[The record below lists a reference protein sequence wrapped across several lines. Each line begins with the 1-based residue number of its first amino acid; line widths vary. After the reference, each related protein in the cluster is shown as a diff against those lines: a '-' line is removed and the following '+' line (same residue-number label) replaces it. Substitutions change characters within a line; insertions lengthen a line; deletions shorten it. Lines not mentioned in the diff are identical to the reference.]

1 MFADN
6 LKTLRRARGLSQ
18 EELAGR
24 LHVTRQTISKWE
36 NALSV
41 PDAELLLRLAE
52 ELEVPVSRLLG
63 GPVEEEPAP
72 DQVAAH
78 LAELNR
84 LLAERNRRSRRI
96 WRGVAGVLLGPA
108 GGARPLGPPPAP
120 PPPPPTPAQGGEFP
134 PPGRSPQAFAGWS
147 PPQGSGS
154 PPQQIP
160 NACARRTAATTA
172 RSRSAPRPAFFPSMN
187 SQIRKRSRSIP
198 AA

>member
-96 WRGVAGVLLGPA
+96 WRVVAGVLIGLA
-108 GGARPLGPPPAP
+108 
-120 PPPPPTPAQGGEFP
+120 
-134 PPGRSPQAFAGWS
+134 
-147 PPQGSGS
+147 
-154 PPQQIP
+154 
-160 NACARRTAATTA
+160 AATVLLILLNA
-172 RSRSAPRPAFFPSMN
+172 AAF
-187 SQIRKRSRSIP
+187 RSITTDAEQTAIP
-198 AA
+198 IEVQP

>member
-96 WRGVAGVLLGPA
+96 WRVVAGVLIGLA
-108 GGARPLGPPPAP
+108 ALTVLVTILLMLLNA
-120 PPPPPTPAQGGEFP
+120 T
-134 PPGRSPQAFAGWS
+134 AF
-147 PPQGSGS
+147 
-154 PPQQIP
+154 
-160 NACARRTAATTA
+160 
-172 RSRSAPRPAFFPSMN
+172 
-187 SQIRKRSRSIP
+187 RSITTDTEQTAIP
-198 AA
+198 IKAEP

>member
-1 MFADN
+1 MFAEN
-6 LKTLRRARGLSQ
+6 LRTLRRARGLSQ

-96 WRGVAGVLLGPA
+96 WRVVAGVLIGLA
-108 GGARPLGPPPAP
+108 
-120 PPPPPTPAQGGEFP
+120 
-134 PPGRSPQAFAGWS
+134 
-147 PPQGSGS
+147 
-154 PPQQIP
+154 
-160 NACARRTAATTA
+160 AATVLLILLNA
-172 RSRSAPRPAFFPSMN
+172 AAF
-187 SQIRKRSRSIP
+187 RSITTDTEQTAIP
-198 AA
+198 IEVQP

>member
-84 LLAERNRRSRRI
+84 LLADRNRRSRRI
-96 WRGVAGVLLGPA
+96 WRVVAGVLIGLA
-108 GGARPLGPPPAP
+108 
-120 PPPPPTPAQGGEFP
+120 
-134 PPGRSPQAFAGWS
+134 
-147 PPQGSGS
+147 
-154 PPQQIP
+154 
-160 NACARRTAATTA
+160 AATVLLILLNA
-172 RSRSAPRPAFFPSMN
+172 AAF
-187 SQIRKRSRSIP
+187 RSITTDTEQTAIP
-198 AA
+198 IEVQP

>member
-96 WRGVAGVLLGPA
+96 WRVVAGVLIGLVVA
-108 GGARPLGPPPAP
+108 TVLLMLLNAA
-120 PPPPPTPAQGGEFP
+120 
-134 PPGRSPQAFAGWS
+134 AF
-147 PPQGSGS
+147 
-154 PPQQIP
+154 
-160 NACARRTAATTA
+160 
-172 RSRSAPRPAFFPSMN
+172 
-187 SQIRKRSRSIP
+187 RSITTDTEQTAIP
-198 AA
+198 IEAQP

>member
-1 MFADN
+1 MFAEN
-6 LKTLRRARGLSQ
+6 LKALRRARGLSQ

-63 GPVEEEPAP
+63 GPVETEEAP
-72 DQVAAH
+72 DQVAAR

-96 WRGVAGVLLGPA
+96 WRVVAGVLIGIVALYVLLMVFSAAAFRSFTTDAELTTIPIEA
-108 GGARPLGPPPAP
+108 GR
-120 PPPPPTPAQGGEFP
+120 
-134 PPGRSPQAFAGWS
+134 
-147 PPQGSGS
+147 
-154 PPQQIP
+154 
-160 NACARRTAATTA
+160 
-172 RSRSAPRPAFFPSMN
+172 
-187 SQIRKRSRSIP
+187 
-198 AA
+198 

>member
-63 GPVEEEPAP
+63 GPVEDEPAP

-96 WRGVAGVLLGPA
+96 WRVVAGVLIGLA
-108 GGARPLGPPPAP
+108 
-120 PPPPPTPAQGGEFP
+120 
-134 PPGRSPQAFAGWS
+134 
-147 PPQGSGS
+147 
-154 PPQQIP
+154 
-160 NACARRTAATTA
+160 AATVLLILLNA
-172 RSRSAPRPAFFPSMN
+172 AAF
-187 SQIRKRSRSIP
+187 RSITTDTEQTAIP
-198 AA
+198 IGDER

>member
-63 GPVEEEPAP
+63 GPVEDEPAP

-96 WRGVAGVLLGPA
+96 WRVVAGVLIGMA
-108 GGARPLGPPPAP
+108 
-120 PPPPPTPAQGGEFP
+120 
-134 PPGRSPQAFAGWS
+134 
-147 PPQGSGS
+147 
-154 PPQQIP
+154 
-160 NACARRTAATTA
+160 AATVLLMLLNA
-172 RSRSAPRPAFFPSMN
+172 AAF
-187 SQIRKRSRSIP
+187 RSITTDTEQTAIP
-198 AA
+198 IEAGP

>member
-63 GPVEEEPAP
+63 GPVEDEPAP

-96 WRGVAGVLLGPA
+96 WRVVAGVLIGLA
-108 GGARPLGPPPAP
+108 
-120 PPPPPTPAQGGEFP
+120 
-134 PPGRSPQAFAGWS
+134 
-147 PPQGSGS
+147 
-154 PPQQIP
+154 
-160 NACARRTAATTA
+160 AATVLLILLNAAAFRSFTTDAEQTA
-172 RSRSAPRPAFFPSMN
+172 
-187 SQIRKRSRSIP
+187 IP
-198 AA
+198 IEAQP

>member
-96 WRGVAGVLLGPA
+96 WRVVAGVLIGLV
-108 GGARPLGPPPAP
+108 
-120 PPPPPTPAQGGEFP
+120 
-134 PPGRSPQAFAGWS
+134 
-147 PPQGSGS
+147 
-154 PPQQIP
+154 
-160 NACARRTAATTA
+160 AATVLLILLNATA
-172 RSRSAPRPAFFPSMN
+172 F
-187 SQIRKRSRSIP
+187 RSITTDTEQTAIP
-198 AA
+198 IEAQP

>member
-84 LLAERNRRSRRI
+84 LLADRNRRSRRI
-96 WRGVAGVLLGPA
+96 WRVVAGVLIGLA
-108 GGARPLGPPPAP
+108 VATVLLILLNA
-120 PPPPPTPAQGGEFP
+120 T
-134 PPGRSPQAFAGWS
+134 AF
-147 PPQGSGS
+147 
-154 PPQQIP
+154 
-160 NACARRTAATTA
+160 
-172 RSRSAPRPAFFPSMN
+172 
-187 SQIRKRSRSIP
+187 RSITTDTEQTAIP
-198 AA
+198 IEAQP

>member
-1 MFADN
+1 MFAEN

-84 LLAERNRRSRRI
+84 LLAQRNRRSRLI
-96 WRGVAGVLLGPA
+96 WRVVAGVLIGIVALYVLLMVFSA
-108 GGARPLGPPPAP
+108 AA
-120 PPPPPTPAQGGEFP
+120 F
-134 PPGRSPQAFAGWS
+134 RSMTTDTEQTA
-147 PPQGSGS
+147 
-154 PPQQIP
+154 IP
-160 NACARRTAATTA
+160 IE
-172 RSRSAPRPAFFPSMN
+172 
-187 SQIRKRSRSIP
+187 SQP
-198 AA
+198 

>member
-63 GPVEEEPAP
+63 GPVETEEAP
-72 DQVAAH
+72 DQVAAR

-96 WRGVAGVLLGPA
+96 WRVVAGVLIGLA
-108 GGARPLGPPPAP
+108 
-120 PPPPPTPAQGGEFP
+120 
-134 PPGRSPQAFAGWS
+134 
-147 PPQGSGS
+147 
-154 PPQQIP
+154 
-160 NACARRTAATTA
+160 AATVLLILLNA
-172 RSRSAPRPAFFPSMN
+172 AAF
-187 SQIRKRSRSIP
+187 RSITTDTEQTAIP
-198 AA
+198 IEAGP

>member
-63 GPVEEEPAP
+63 GPVETEEAP
-72 DQVAAH
+72 DQVAAR

-96 WRGVAGVLLGPA
+96 WRVVAGVLIGIVALYVLLMVFSAAAFRSMTTDAEQTTIPIEA
-108 GGARPLGPPPAP
+108 GR
-120 PPPPPTPAQGGEFP
+120 
-134 PPGRSPQAFAGWS
+134 
-147 PPQGSGS
+147 
-154 PPQQIP
+154 
-160 NACARRTAATTA
+160 
-172 RSRSAPRPAFFPSMN
+172 
-187 SQIRKRSRSIP
+187 
-198 AA
+198 

>member
-96 WRGVAGVLLGPA
+96 WRVVAGVLIGLA
-108 GGARPLGPPPAP
+108 
-120 PPPPPTPAQGGEFP
+120 
-134 PPGRSPQAFAGWS
+134 
-147 PPQGSGS
+147 
-154 PPQQIP
+154 
-160 NACARRTAATTA
+160 AATVLLMLLNA
-172 RSRSAPRPAFFPSMN
+172 AAF
-187 SQIRKRSRSIP
+187 RSITTDAEQTAIP
-198 AA
+198 IEAEP

>member
-96 WRGVAGVLLGPA
+96 WRVVAGVLIGLVVATVLLILLNAAAFRSFTTDAEQTAIPIE
-108 GGARPLGPPPAP
+108 
-120 PPPPPTPAQGGEFP
+120 AQP
-134 PPGRSPQAFAGWS
+134 
-147 PPQGSGS
+147 
-154 PPQQIP
+154 
-160 NACARRTAATTA
+160 
-172 RSRSAPRPAFFPSMN
+172 
-187 SQIRKRSRSIP
+187 
-198 AA
+198 

>member
-96 WRGVAGVLLGPA
+96 WRVVAGVLIGLA
-108 GGARPLGPPPAP
+108 
-120 PPPPPTPAQGGEFP
+120 
-134 PPGRSPQAFAGWS
+134 
-147 PPQGSGS
+147 
-154 PPQQIP
+154 
-160 NACARRTAATTA
+160 AATVLLILLNAAAFRYITTDTEQTA
-172 RSRSAPRPAFFPSMN
+172 
-187 SQIRKRSRSIP
+187 IP
-198 AA
+198 IEAQP

>member
-96 WRGVAGVLLGPA
+96 WRVVAGVLIGLA
-108 GGARPLGPPPAP
+108 ALTVLVTILLMLLNA
-120 PPPPPTPAQGGEFP
+120 T
-134 PPGRSPQAFAGWS
+134 AF
-147 PPQGSGS
+147 
-154 PPQQIP
+154 
-160 NACARRTAATTA
+160 
-172 RSRSAPRPAFFPSMN
+172 
-187 SQIRKRSRSIP
+187 RSIATDTEQTAIP
-198 AA
+198 IEVQP

>member
-63 GPVEEEPAP
+63 GPVEEEPAYGFAYFIYYAKEN
-72 DQVAAH
+72 D
-78 LAELNR
+78 
-84 LLAERNRRSRRI
+84 
-96 WRGVAGVLLGPA
+96 RG
-108 GGARPLGPPPAP
+108 
-120 PPPPPTPAQGGEFP
+120 
-134 PPGRSPQAFAGWS
+134 
-147 PPQGSGS
+147 
-154 PPQQIP
+154 IP
-160 NACARRTAATTA
+160 EWYN
-172 RSRSAPRPAFFPSMN
+172 
-187 SQIRKRSRSIP
+187 I
-198 AA
+198 

>member
-52 ELEVPVSRLLG
+52 ELETPVSRLLG
-63 GPVEEEPAP
+63 GPVEEEPAL
-72 DQVAAH
+72 DQVAAR

-96 WRGVAGVLLGPA
+96 WRTVAGVLIGIAALYVLLMVFSAAALRSLTTETEGTVVPIE
-108 GGARPLGPPPAP
+108 
-120 PPPPPTPAQGGEFP
+120 GEP
-134 PPGRSPQAFAGWS
+134 
-147 PPQGSGS
+147 
-154 PPQQIP
+154 
-160 NACARRTAATTA
+160 
-172 RSRSAPRPAFFPSMN
+172 
-187 SQIRKRSRSIP
+187 
-198 AA
+198 

>member
-96 WRGVAGVLLGPA
+96 WRVVAGVLIGMA
-108 GGARPLGPPPAP
+108 
-120 PPPPPTPAQGGEFP
+120 
-134 PPGRSPQAFAGWS
+134 
-147 PPQGSGS
+147 
-154 PPQQIP
+154 
-160 NACARRTAATTA
+160 AATVLLILLNAAAFRSFTTDAEQTA
-172 RSRSAPRPAFFPSMN
+172 
-187 SQIRKRSRSIP
+187 IP
-198 AA
+198 IEVQP

>member
-96 WRGVAGVLLGPA
+96 WRVVAGVLIGLA
-108 GGARPLGPPPAP
+108 
-120 PPPPPTPAQGGEFP
+120 
-134 PPGRSPQAFAGWS
+134 
-147 PPQGSGS
+147 
-154 PPQQIP
+154 
-160 NACARRTAATTA
+160 AATVLLILLNA
-172 RSRSAPRPAFFPSMN
+172 AAF
-187 SQIRKRSRSIP
+187 RSITTDTEQTAIP
-198 AA
+198 IKVQP

>member
-52 ELEVPVSRLLG
+52 ELEVTVSRLLG

-96 WRGVAGVLLGPA
+96 WRVVAGVLIGIVALYVLLILLNA
-108 GGARPLGPPPAP
+108 A
-120 PPPPPTPAQGGEFP
+120 
-134 PPGRSPQAFAGWS
+134 AF
-147 PPQGSGS
+147 
-154 PPQQIP
+154 
-160 NACARRTAATTA
+160 
-172 RSRSAPRPAFFPSMN
+172 
-187 SQIRKRSRSIP
+187 RSITTDTEQTAIP
-198 AA
+198 IEVQP

>member
-96 WRGVAGVLLGPA
+96 WRVVAGVLIGLV
-108 GGARPLGPPPAP
+108 
-120 PPPPPTPAQGGEFP
+120 
-134 PPGRSPQAFAGWS
+134 
-147 PPQGSGS
+147 
-154 PPQQIP
+154 
-160 NACARRTAATTA
+160 AATVLLILLNA
-172 RSRSAPRPAFFPSMN
+172 AAF
-187 SQIRKRSRSIP
+187 RSITTDTEQTAIP
-198 AA
+198 IEAGP

>member
-96 WRGVAGVLLGPA
+96 WRVVAGVLIGIVALSVLLMLLNA
-108 GGARPLGPPPAP
+108 A
-120 PPPPPTPAQGGEFP
+120 
-134 PPGRSPQAFAGWS
+134 AF
-147 PPQGSGS
+147 
-154 PPQQIP
+154 
-160 NACARRTAATTA
+160 
-172 RSRSAPRPAFFPSMN
+172 
-187 SQIRKRSRSIP
+187 RSITTDTEQTAIP
-198 AA
+198 IEVEP

>member
-63 GPVEEEPAP
+63 GRVEEEPAP

-96 WRGVAGVLLGPA
+96 WRVVAGVLIGLA
-108 GGARPLGPPPAP
+108 
-120 PPPPPTPAQGGEFP
+120 
-134 PPGRSPQAFAGWS
+134 
-147 PPQGSGS
+147 
-154 PPQQIP
+154 
-160 NACARRTAATTA
+160 AATVLLILLNA
-172 RSRSAPRPAFFPSMN
+172 AAF
-187 SQIRKRSRSIP
+187 RSITTDTEQTAIP
-198 AA
+198 IEVQP

>member
-6 LKTLRRARGLSQ
+6 LKILRRARGLSQ

-96 WRGVAGVLLGPA
+96 WRVVAGVLIGLV
-108 GGARPLGPPPAP
+108 
-120 PPPPPTPAQGGEFP
+120 
-134 PPGRSPQAFAGWS
+134 
-147 PPQGSGS
+147 
-154 PPQQIP
+154 
-160 NACARRTAATTA
+160 AATVLLILLNA
-172 RSRSAPRPAFFPSMN
+172 AAF
-187 SQIRKRSRSIP
+187 RSITTDTEQTAIP
-198 AA
+198 IEAGP

>member
-96 WRGVAGVLLGPA
+96 WRVVAGVLIGLVVA
-108 GGARPLGPPPAP
+108 TVLLILLNAA
-120 PPPPPTPAQGGEFP
+120 
-134 PPGRSPQAFAGWS
+134 AF
-147 PPQGSGS
+147 
-154 PPQQIP
+154 
-160 NACARRTAATTA
+160 
-172 RSRSAPRPAFFPSMN
+172 
-187 SQIRKRSRSIP
+187 RSITTDTEQTAIP
-198 AA
+198 IEAEP

>member
-96 WRGVAGVLLGPA
+96 WRVVAGVLIGLVVA
-108 GGARPLGPPPAP
+108 TVLLMLLNAA
-120 PPPPPTPAQGGEFP
+120 
-134 PPGRSPQAFAGWS
+134 AF
-147 PPQGSGS
+147 
-154 PPQQIP
+154 
-160 NACARRTAATTA
+160 
-172 RSRSAPRPAFFPSMN
+172 
-187 SQIRKRSRSIP
+187 RSITTDTEQTAIP
-198 AA
+198 IEVQP

>member
-96 WRGVAGVLLGPA
+96 WRVVAGVLIGLA
-108 GGARPLGPPPAP
+108 
-120 PPPPPTPAQGGEFP
+120 
-134 PPGRSPQAFAGWS
+134 
-147 PPQGSGS
+147 
-154 PPQQIP
+154 
-160 NACARRTAATTA
+160 AATVLLILLNA
-172 RSRSAPRPAFFPSMN
+172 AAF
-187 SQIRKRSRSIP
+187 RSIP
-198 AA
+198 TDTEQTAIPIEVQP

>member
-96 WRGVAGVLLGPA
+96 WRVVAGVLIGMV
-108 GGARPLGPPPAP
+108 
-120 PPPPPTPAQGGEFP
+120 
-134 PPGRSPQAFAGWS
+134 
-147 PPQGSGS
+147 
-154 PPQQIP
+154 
-160 NACARRTAATTA
+160 AATVLLILLNA
-172 RSRSAPRPAFFPSMN
+172 AAF
-187 SQIRKRSRSIP
+187 RSITTDTEQTAIP
-198 AA
+198 IEVQP

>member
-96 WRGVAGVLLGPA
+96 WRVVAGVLIGLA
-108 GGARPLGPPPAP
+108 
-120 PPPPPTPAQGGEFP
+120 
-134 PPGRSPQAFAGWS
+134 
-147 PPQGSGS
+147 
-154 PPQQIP
+154 
-160 NACARRTAATTA
+160 AATVLLILLNA
-172 RSRSAPRPAFFPSMN
+172 AAL
-187 SQIRKRSRSIP
+187 RSITTDTEQTAIP
-198 AA
+198 IEVQP

>member
-96 WRGVAGVLLGPA
+96 WRVVAGVLIGIVALYVLLLLLNA
-108 GGARPLGPPPAP
+108 A
-120 PPPPPTPAQGGEFP
+120 
-134 PPGRSPQAFAGWS
+134 AFHSITTDTEQTA
-147 PPQGSGS
+147 
-154 PPQQIP
+154 IP
-160 NACARRTAATTA
+160 IEVQ
-172 RSRSAPRPAFFPSMN
+172 P
-187 SQIRKRSRSIP
+187 
-198 AA
+198 

>member
-24 LHVTRQTISKWE
+24 LHVTRQTISKRE

-96 WRGVAGVLLGPA
+96 WRVVAGVLIGLA
-108 GGARPLGPPPAP
+108 
-120 PPPPPTPAQGGEFP
+120 
-134 PPGRSPQAFAGWS
+134 
-147 PPQGSGS
+147 
-154 PPQQIP
+154 
-160 NACARRTAATTA
+160 AATVLLILLNAAAFRSFTTDAEQTA
-172 RSRSAPRPAFFPSMN
+172 
-187 SQIRKRSRSIP
+187 IP
-198 AA
+198 IEAGP